1 MLYIPKIKVDQTS
14 QSIHFFQEK
23 KNIQKRRKFQVLIC
37 RSLNLHTT
45 QSMKWY
51 FFVLI
56 PYESYSTV
64 KHIFKLV
71 YFIYLFIYFEYKL
84 LVGK

>member
-1 MLYIPKIKVDQTS
+1 MVFY
-14 QSIHFFQEK
+14 
-23 KNIQKRRKFQVLIC
+23 
-37 RSLNLHTT
+37 
-45 QSMKWY
+45 
-51 FFVLI
+51 VLI

-71 YFIYLFIYFEYKL
+71 YYIYLFIYFEYKL

>member
-1 MLYIPKIKVDQTS
+1 MYI
-14 QSIHFFQEK
+14 
-23 KNIQKRRKFQVLIC
+23 VLNQWNGI
-37 RSLNLHTT
+37 
-45 QSMKWY
+45 
-51 FFVLI
+51 FVLI

-71 YFIYLFIYFEYKL
+71 YYIYLFIYFEYKL